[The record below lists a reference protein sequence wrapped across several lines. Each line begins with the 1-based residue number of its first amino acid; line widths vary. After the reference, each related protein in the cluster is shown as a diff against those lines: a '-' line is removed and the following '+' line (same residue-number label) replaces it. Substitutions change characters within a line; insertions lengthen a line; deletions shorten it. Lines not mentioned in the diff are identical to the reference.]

1 MLRIVLRSTVLS
13 SVVFLGAVTSAHAA
27 IARVFVS
34 VNGNDANAC
43 ENIATPCRTFA
54 GGIARVDP
62 DGEVIALDTG
72 SYGGT
77 TITKAVRI
85 NVPSGVVAFAAQPF
99 VINVPGGVVVL
110 RGLTLK
116 ALTIGS
122 GIAITYTAAAALH
135 IENCVVDGWFEGL
148 E

>member
-1 MLRIVLRSTVLS
+1 
-13 SVVFLGAVTSAHAA
+13 
-27 IARVFVS
+27 
-34 VNGNDANAC
+34 
-43 ENIATPCRTFA
+43 
-54 GGIARVDP
+54 
-62 DGEVIALDTG
+62 
-72 SYGGT
+72 
-77 TITKAVRI
+77 AVRI

-135 IENCVVDGWFEGL
+135 IENCVVDGWFDGL
-148 E
+148 EIDGTGEFFIKDSIFRNMSDNGVLTLPPSASLTGSIDNSRFENNGNVGVFAFGGHVNMRN